1 MSEESLLSEYRV
13 NHDEGIRDALNILRM
28 NMASM
33 EQKVHESQIFM
44 EEYKNTLHEFR
55 TSRQELEKTFQ
66 YSMDYLDQLTGA
78 FHIYQE
84 SESLSSQR
92 LEELKKEFSEVLKM
106 IKLKLKLSYM
116 NYTATCADKPKNR

>member
-13 NHDEGIRDALNILRM
+13 NRDEGIRDALNILRM

-106 IKLKLKLSYM
+106 VKLKLKLSYM
-116 NYTATCADKPKNR
+116 NYTATCAEKLKNG